1 MAPLPEGTAEL
12 VARALAED
20 LGPGDL
26 TAEATIAAGLD
37 GSARIILKEP
47 GVVHGLEVAGEVFR
61 QAGTTGFEVLLGED
75 RRLTEVPV
83 DVAKV
88 TGPVRAILAGER
100 TALNLLGHL
109 SGIATSTARFVEE
122 VEGTGAAVLDTRKT
136 TPGLRNLEK
145 AAVAAGGGVNH
156 RFGLYDGILIKEN
169 HIASAGGIGPAVTAC
184 HGRHPGVPVEVE
196 AETVDQVREAIL
208 AGADRILLDN
218 MDAGTMREAVAE
230 RDRVVDRDLT
240 LEASGG
246 ITLENVR
253 EAAETGVDLISIGSL
268 THSAPA
274 LDFSLLIE
282 AS

>member
-1 MAPLPEGTAEL
+1 VAQLPDGTAEL
-12 VARALAED
+12 IERALAED
-20 LGPGDL
+20 LGDGDL
-26 TAEATIAAGLD
+26 TATATVAGELE

-47 GVVHGLEVAGEVFR
+47 GAVYGLEVAREVFR
-61 QAGTTGFEVLLGED
+61 QSGAAGFEHLVEEGRE
-75 RRLTEVPV
+75 LTTVPLEV
-83 DVAKV
+83 ARV

-109 SGIATSTARFVEE
+109 SGITYMTIRFVSE
-122 VEGTGAAVLDTRKT
+122 VAGTGAFVLDTRKT

-169 HIASAGGIGPAVTAC
+169 HIEAAGGIGPAVAAC
-184 HGRHPGVPVEVE
+184 HEMHREMPVEVE
-196 AETVDQVREAIL
+196 AETVEQVREAIE

-218 MDAGTMREAVAE
+218 MDLQALRDSVAE
-230 RDRVVDRDLT
+230 RDGNPGKPVA

-246 ITLENVR
+246 ITLANVR
-253 EAAETGVDLISIGSL
+253 EVAATGVDFISVGSL

-282 AS
+282 KL